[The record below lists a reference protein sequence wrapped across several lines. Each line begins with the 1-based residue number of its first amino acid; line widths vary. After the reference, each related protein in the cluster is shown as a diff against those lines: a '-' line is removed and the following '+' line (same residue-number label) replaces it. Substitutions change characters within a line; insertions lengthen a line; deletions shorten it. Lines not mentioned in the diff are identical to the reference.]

1 MIDLTEYGWT
11 PARAARWQQEKTE
24 VLVPARVLSVSR
36 GQFQV
41 ISRHG
46 ESSAKL
52 KGGVYYKEDGQ
63 AEEFP
68 TVGDFVELLYQPAGD
83 SLITGTMERSSYFSR
98 KDPDAGRG
106 EQAIAANFD
115 YVFIMMSMNH
125 DFNLKRLERYLAVAW
140 ESGGTPVVV
149 LTKSDL
155 AEDPDGYIRKAEETA
170 AGVDVAAVS
179 TVTGEGLKQLDTFL
193 KPGNTVVF
201 LGSSGIGKSS
211 LVNALAG
218 ETLMKVN
225 DIRESDSRGR
235 HTTTNRQMIKLDSGA
250 VVIDTPGMRS
260 LGMWDVTAGMGEAFQ
275 DVEGLI
281 AKCRFSDC
289 THEKEPGC
297 AVRAA
302 IESGELDEGRLT
314 RYRQLMRENE
324 YAVKRERSKQKQAMQ
339 KAKKKG
345 RVREK
350 VRIAD
355 LS

>member
-1 MIDLTEYGWT
+1 MIDFREYGWT
-11 PARAARWQQEKTE
+11 LERAACWQQEKGD
-24 VLVPARVLSVSR
+24 VVPARVLSVSR

-41 ISRHG
+41 ISQYG
-46 ESSAKL
+46 ESPAKL
-52 KGGVYYKEDGQ
+52 KGSVYYKEDGQ

-68 TVGDFVELLYQPAGD
+68 TVGDFVELMYQPSGD
-83 SLITGTMERSSYFSR
+83 SLIAGTMERSSYFSR

-106 EQAIAANFD
+106 EQAVAANFD

-125 DFNLKRLERYLAVAW
+125 DYNLKRLERYLAVAW

-149 LTKSDL
+149 LTKADL
-155 AEDPDGYIRKAEETA
+155 AEDPDEYVRRAEVTA
-170 AGVDVAAVS
+170 AGVDVMAVS
-179 TVTGEGLKQLDTFL
+179 TVTGEGLEQLNEYL
-193 KPGNTVVF
+193 EPGKTVVF

-225 DIRESDSRGR
+225 GIRESDSRGR
-235 HTTTNRQMIKLDSGA
+235 HTTTNRQMIRLESGA
-250 VVIDTPGMRS
+250 VVIDTPGMRTM
-260 LGMWDVTAGMGEAFQ
+260 GMWDVTGGMGEAFQ
-275 DVEGLI
+275 DVESLI
-281 AKCRFSDC
+281 ALCRFSDC

-302 IESGELDEGRLT
+302 IESGELEEGRLM

-324 YAVKRERSKQKQAMQ
+324 YAVRRERSKQKQAMR

-345 RVREK
+345 DRKSV
-350 VRIAD
+350 V
-355 LS
+355 